1 MSFFSEAY
9 WWALAIGAAFLFGIY
24 CRMGVL
30 GAGSP
35 FKNLIRTGFVSLVAI
50 GFVFTGWRGG
60 LGIGV
65 GGALV
70 GYLVPAMLGRAL
82 VRPVLAVPSDPASR
96 VQTEQLLLGRRA
108 LVRDMIFNGIS
119 RQKVW
124 RLVQQGRLAAY
135 EDPKD
140 GRISLVR
147 PEDLD
152 ALRGAEHGGRDE
164 GGGLRPRDA
173 SGRDNEEV
181 RGGNDRFLP

>member
-1 MSFFSEAY
+1 MSFFSEPY
-9 WWALAIGAAFLFGIY
+9 WWALAIGAAVLFGIY

-35 FKNLIRTGFVSLVAI
+35 FKNLIRTGFVSLAAVS
-50 GFVFTGWRGG
+50 FMLTGWRGG
-60 LGIGV
+60 LGVCV
-65 GGALV
+65 GGAVV
-70 GYLVPAMLGRAL
+70 GYLVPAILGRAL
-82 VRPVLAVPSDPASR
+82 VRPVVTVSSNPASR
-96 VQTEQLLLGRRA
+96 FQTEQLLLGRRA

-152 ALRGAEHGGRDE
+152 VLQGAEHGGRDE
-164 GGGLRPRDA
+164 GGGLRPMDA

-181 RGGNDRFLP
+181 RGGNGRFLP

>member
-1 MSFFSEAY
+1 MGFFSEPY
-9 WWALAIGAAFLFGIY
+9 WWAQFIGATVLFGIY
-24 CRMGVL
+24 CRMGL
-30 GAGSP
+30 QGAGSP
-35 FKNLIRTGFVSLVAI
+35 FKNLIRTAFVSLAAVSFI
-50 GFVFTGWRGG
+50 LTGWRGG
-60 LGIGV
+60 LGVCV

-70 GYLVPAMLGRAL
+70 GYLVPALLGRTL
-82 VRPVLAVPSDPASR
+82 VKPVVAVPSKSVSR
-96 VQTEQLLLGRRA
+96 VPTEQLLLGRRA

-124 RLVQQGRLAAY
+124 RLVQQGKLVAH

-152 ALRGAEHGGRDE
+152 VLQGAEHGGRDE
-164 GGGLRPRDA
+164 GGRLRPMDA

-181 RGGNDRFLP
+181 RGGNGRFLP

>member
-1 MSFFSEAY
+1 M
-9 WWALAIGAAFLFGIY
+9 GAQ
-24 CRMGVL
+24 

-35 FKNLIRTGFVSLVAI
+35 FKNLIRTGFVSLAAVS
-50 GFVFTGWRGG
+50 FMLTGWRGG
-60 LGIGV
+60 LGACL

-70 GYLVPAMLGRAL
+70 GYLVTVIFRRTLIK
-82 VRPVLAVPSDPASR
+82 PVVAVPSKSASQ

-108 LVRDMIFNGIS
+108 LVRDMVLNGIS

-135 EDPKD
+135 EDPKN

-152 ALRGAEHGGRDE
+152 ALQETEQGSRDE
-164 GGGLRPRDA
+164 
-173 SGRDNEEV
+173 
-181 RGGNDRFLP
+181 RGG

>member
-1 MSFFSEAY
+1 M
-9 WWALAIGAAFLFGIY
+9 AIGAAVLFGIY
-24 CRMGVL
+24 SRMGAQ

-35 FKNLIRTGFVSLVAI
+35 FKNLIRTGFVSLAAVS
-50 GFVFTGWRGG
+50 FMLTGWRGG
-60 LGIGV
+60 LGACL

-70 GYLVPAMLGRAL
+70 GYLATAIFRRTLIK
-82 VRPVLAVPSDPASR
+82 PVVAVPSKSASR

-108 LVRDMIFNGIS
+108 LVRDMVLNGIS

-135 EDPKD
+135 EDPKN

-152 ALRGAEHGGRDE
+152 ALQGTEQGSRDE
-164 GGGLRPRDA
+164 RGGLRPMDA
-173 SGRDNEEV
+173 SGRDSKEAS
-181 RGGNDRFLP
+181 GGNGRLLP

>member
-1 MSFFSEAY
+1 MGFFSEPY
-9 WWALAIGAAFLFGIY
+9 WWAMSIGAAVLFGIY
-24 CRMGVL
+24 SRMGAQ

-35 FKNLIRTGFVSLVAI
+35 FKNLIRTGFVSLAAVA
-50 GFVFTGWRGG
+50 FMLTGWRGG
-60 LGIGV
+60 LGACL

-70 GYLVPAMLGRAL
+70 GYLVPAILRRTL
-82 VRPVLAVPSDPASR
+82 VKPVVAVPSNPAVR
-96 VQTEQLLLGRRA
+96 VRTEQLLLGRRA

-135 EDPKD
+135 ENPKD

-152 ALRGAEHGGRDE
+152 VLQGAEHGGRDE
-164 GGGLRPRDA
+164 RGGLRPMDA

-181 RGGNDRFLP
+181 SGGNDRLLP

>member
-1 MSFFSEAY
+1 
-9 WWALAIGAAFLFGIY
+9 
-24 CRMGVL
+24 MGVL

-35 FKNLIRTGFVSLVAI
+35 FKNLIRTGFVSLAAVA
-50 GFVFTGWRGG
+50 FMLTGWRGG
-60 LGIGV
+60 LGVCV

-70 GYLVPAMLGRAL
+70 GYLVPAIIARSL
-82 VRPVLAVPSDPASR
+82 VRPVVAVPSKSASR

-152 ALRGAEHGGRDE
+152 ALQGAEHGGRDE
-164 GGGLRPRDA
+164 
-173 SGRDNEEV
+173 
-181 RGGNDRFLP
+181 RGG

>member
-1 MSFFSEAY
+1 M
-9 WWALAIGAAFLFGIY
+9 GAQ
-24 CRMGVL
+24 

-35 FKNLIRTGFVSLVAI
+35 FKNLIRTGFVSLAAAS
-50 GFVFTGWRGG
+50 FMLTGWRGG
-60 LGIGV
+60 LGACL

-70 GYLVPAMLGRAL
+70 GYLVTVIFRRTLIK
-82 VRPVLAVPSDPASR
+82 PVVAVPSKSASQ

-108 LVRDMIFNGIS
+108 LVRDMVLNGIS

-135 EDPKD
+135 EDPKN

-152 ALRGAEHGGRDE
+152 ALQKTEQGSRDE
-164 GGGLRPRDA
+164 
-173 SGRDNEEV
+173 
-181 RGGNDRFLP
+181 RGG